1 MKRGAGKM
9 AIHDLDKRFGTIAI
23 EKGFITEHL
32 LDAALTAQVKDDER
46 GVEHRLIGT
55 ILREKGSITVTQ
67 IDIVLKEMF

>member
-1 MKRGAGKM
+1 M
-9 AIHDLDKRFGTIAI
+9 AIQDLDKRFGTIAI
-23 EKGFITEHL
+23 EKGFISEHQ
-32 LDAALTAQVKDDER
+32 LDTALTEQVKDDEC